1 MENEMNAQ
9 IKMDRNT
16 LIAWAL
22 RTHGGL
28 QMYRAWNGP
37 VRRGDWKKTCVARQ
51 GGVVHL
57 IEQTN
62 DRAFF
67 AETAEDVAS
76 AQFLVAPLGHRS
88 EKQRAV
94 ESLLDAV
101 FGKSGQWPAHSAHT
115 IGWKL

>member
-57 IEQTN
+57 MSRPTTALFCR
-62 DRAFF
+62 DGRGCGLRAISGCSPR
-67 AETAEDVAS
+67 AS
-76 AQFLVAPLGHRS
+76 EREAARC
-88 EKQRAV
+88 
-94 ESLLDAV
+94 
-101 FGKSGQWPAHSAHT
+101 
-115 IGWKL
+115 